1 MATETIR
8 PSADD
13 TDGNWTN
20 EAAGTTLYTS
30 IDESAASDVDYIQSG
45 DDPANDLCK
54 IKLAS
59 PVGTPLEPFYVR
71 FRFKKDGVSEMNLTV
86 RLFEGASTIASWAY
100 ADIADTYVTEEE
112 TLTAPQFASITDFTN
127 LYLTFT
133 ANLAA
138 GGLPSLDFSV
148 ATNSMYVTLLDDF

>member
-30 IDESAASDVDYIQSG
+30 IDESVASDVDYIQSG

-59 PVGTPLEPFYVR
+59 PVGTPLEPFLVR
-71 FRFKKDGVSEMNLTV
+71 HRYKKDGVGEMNLTV
-86 RLFEGASTIASWAY
+86 ALLEGATTIASWSY
-100 ADIADTYVTEEE
+100 LDIADTYVDGEE
-112 TLTAPQFASITDFTN
+112 TLSAGEFATITDFTN
-127 LYLTFT
+127 LYLTFN
-133 ANLAA
+133 ASLA
-138 GGLPSLDFSV
+138 G
-148 ATNSMYVTLLDDF
+148 TNSGQPMGLLLALTYP